1 MSNFLTNLFRFRK
14 KRDPVRAGE
23 QEPVGSSTAI
33 PAHLIKMVNGEY
45 VLDIE
50 GTKYISRDIYDLALA
65 RACINKIA
73 TECSKASP
81 QLAKHSARIE
91 YFCCKY
97 PNPYQT
103 MSQFIYQLVTV
114 LLSENNAYVVPI
126 LDDVGRTAGFWVAN
140 PSDCQIVDV
149 DGDLWLK
156 YRIGEMKDQIIEYE
170 LVGHL
175 RRMQNKSTLCGED
188 NAPFKKIAALY
199 EQDLDK
205 SISKLSSSEAPLQWM
220 GKLNVPLIDDE
231 ALREEQ
237 ARIATVNL
245 TGNNT
250 GFFVFDSRYE
260 QIDPVTKEVQVLQPE
275 DLKEM
280 RDIAYSY
287 WGVSEKLMQNTYSED
302 EWNGFYQSAIEPLL
316 IQIEE
321 VLTRV
326 VYTRGQI
333 MDGNK
338 LEMASNRLQY
348 ASIRSRVD
356 VAFGT
361 YDRGMATMDS
371 ALEILNLPPLPN
383 GEGQHRYI
391 RGEYRAEGATDRKE
405 ETNEGRKDRNPDTT
419 EPEIQSDPIRGKT
432 D

>member
-23 QEPVGSSTAI
+23 QEPVGSATGI
-33 PAHLIKMVNGEY
+33 PAHPIRMVNGEY

-50 GTKYISRDIYDLALA
+50 GTKYISRDIYDLTLA

-114 LLSENNAYVVPI
+114 LLSENNAYIVPI

-175 RRMQNKSTLCGED
+175 KRMQNKSTLCGED

-220 GKLNVPLIDDE
+220 GKLNVPLVDDE
-231 ALREEQ
+231 ALKEEQ
-237 ARIATVNL
+237 ERIATVNL
-245 TGNNT
+245 TGNKT

-371 ALEILNLPPLPN
+371 ALDILNLPPLPN

-391 RGEYRAEGATDRKE
+391 RGEYRTEGAPDRKE
-405 ETNEGRKDRNPDTT
+405 EINEGRKDRNPDTT
-419 EPEIQSDPIRGKT
+419 EPEIQSDPVRGKA